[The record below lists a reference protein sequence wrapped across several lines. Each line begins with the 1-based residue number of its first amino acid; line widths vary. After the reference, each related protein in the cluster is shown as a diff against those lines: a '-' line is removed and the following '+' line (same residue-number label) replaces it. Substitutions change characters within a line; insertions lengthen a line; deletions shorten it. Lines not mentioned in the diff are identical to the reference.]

1 MTPLINGEA
10 FDFGQIIV
18 NIAGVPIPSVTSI
31 EYGQEQE
38 KKRQLRG
45 RAIADFPRTWN
56 EKSVMLNGYFNVRHS
71 GDPRSRAE
79 SLVVR
84 CSAV

>member
-56 EKSVMLNGYFNVRHS
+56 EKKRHAQWIFQCPTFRRS
-71 GDPRSRAE
+71 AQPRRIA
-79 SLVVR
+79 R
-84 CSAV
+84 C